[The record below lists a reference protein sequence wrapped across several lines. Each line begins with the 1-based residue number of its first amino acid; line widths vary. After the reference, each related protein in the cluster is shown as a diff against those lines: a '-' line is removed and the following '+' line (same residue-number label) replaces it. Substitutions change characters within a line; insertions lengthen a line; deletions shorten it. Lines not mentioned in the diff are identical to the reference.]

1 MKINRYKSSNSSVP
15 SSSANKSISS
25 SSAIENNLKDGHIS
39 GSLSR
44 ENSKTFLSLPN
55 GDKIEVKLQA
65 DMPLGR
71 LMSFAAFKSPS
82 GEIILKLSDSTK
94 NVIMLDSLVK
104 NFNLP
109 DTDQIRELIN
119 LFMNKSLPLNRQE
132 LIKANFN
139 SSNFNIPTHTITN
152 LLAKSISLSPEQLLI
167 AKDLINSGLLP
178 LAKDISNAIVFNLDD
193 ANKQKILDFIN
204 RFNPANLGTESD
216 LRYPANLG
224 SESDLRYPTNL
235 GTASN
240 LSSPANLG
248 SAINLN
254 SVANLSQTD
263 LANLVSD
270 FLLGLPLNSSSQH
283 LAINN
288 NALQDFIDL
297 VALLNL
303 DNVREDPSQPTIQ
316 ERLDVL
322 SKLESADF
330 ELLSPM
336 LLSNL
341 LNGSVH
347 FFNEKPNSSNASKK
361 SNGLYIVV
369 ALDLANLDHI
379 EFHIHKFDKLLDI
392 QIYVANIDLK
402 KFLSSFSHSFSF
414 IADECG
420 LKINNFFIDS
430 IEQKHEINPKLKEQR
445 SFSSN
450 FDFRV

>member
-25 SSAIENNLKDGHIS
+25 SSVIENNLKDGHIS

-44 ENSKTFLSLPN
+44 ENSKTFLSLSN

-94 NVIMLDSLVK
+94 NVIMLDSLIK

-152 LLAKSISLSPEQLLI
+152 LLAKSISLSPDQLLI

-178 LAKDISNAIVFNLDD
+178 LAKDISNAVVFNLDD

-224 SESDLRYPTNL
+224 TASDLHSPVNL
-235 GTASN
+235 GSD
-240 LSSPANLG
+240 ANLG
-248 SAINLN
+248 ST
-254 SVANLSQTD
+254 ANFSQAD

-270 FLLGLPLNSSSQH
+270 FLLGLPLNSSTSQP

-288 NALQDFIDL
+288 NALQDFINL

-303 DNVREDPSQPTIQ
+303 DNVREDPSKPTIQ

-322 SKLESADF
+322 YKLESADF
-330 ELLSPM
+330 EFLSPM

-347 FFNEKPNSSNASKK
+347 FFNEKPHSSNTSKK

-392 QIYVANIDLK
+392 QIYVTNINLK
-402 KFLSSFSHSFSF
+402 KFLSSFSHSFSL

-420 LKINNFFIDS
+420 LKINSLCHFVTPPSEMEATDS